1 MCSSD
6 LSIKSS
12 MRMMGMQELVNKLN
26 AMMDQPS
33 EDPSSTTRHGT
44 PLRGTFEDPVP
55 AQRDDVYEAQLADI
69 SQYLASLHNH
79 S

>member
-1 MCSSD
+1 LS
-6 LSIKSS
+6 SIKSS

-33 EDPSSTTRHGT
+33 EDPSSTARHGT

-55 AQRDDVYEAQLADI
+55 AKRDEQVYRERALKLVREVLNI
-69 SQYLASLHNH
+69 
-79 S
+79 